1 MNGPYC
7 ETIKKLTPAM
17 DVGLHIIYSEILSFA
32 AAHHAAV
39 QMCYIK
45 DEVVHFLL
53 YTSSL
58 GSLNCTLP

>member
-1 MNGPYC
+1 
-7 ETIKKLTPAM
+7 M

-32 AAHHAAV
+32 AAHHTAV